1 MGICLVTGSCGL
13 VGSESA
19 FYFAKNGM
27 KIVGVD
33 NDMRA
38 KYFGKTASTQKMR
51 KLLAERI
58 KNYEHHALDI
68 RQLAGLTRI
77 FKKYLKD
84 IKLIIH
90 SAAQPSH
97 DWATAHP
104 LVDFNVNATAT
115 LQLLEL
121 TRKYCPR
128 AIFIFSS
135 SNKVYGDTPNHLPLR
150 ELPLR
155 WEIEKKH
162 PFYQGIDESMSI
174 DSSKHSIFGV
184 SKLAADIMVQEYGR
198 YFGMQTGVFRA
209 GCLTGPNHAGTE
221 LHGFLSYLVKCA
233 ANQQKYTIFGYK
245 GKQVRDN
252 IHSYDLVTAFD
263 LFFRRPRTGEAYNI
277 GGGRQNSCSILE
289 AIGMCEKLS
298 GRPLDYQYGEARSAD
313 HMWYISSVKKFQSH
327 YPQWQQTYSLKRIL
341 EEMFQSSISQ
351 GV

>member
-1 MGICLVTGSCGL
+1 MGVCLVTGSCGL

-19 FYFAKNGM
+19 FYFAKSGL
-27 KIVGVD
+27 KIVGID

-38 KYFGKTASTQKMR
+38 KYFGKTASTRKMK
-51 KLLAERI
+51 KLLSERI
-58 KNYEHHALDI
+58 SGYEHHALDI
-68 RQLAGLTRI
+68 RQLTGLEKV
-77 FKKYLKD
+77 FEKYAKD

-97 DWATAHP
+97 DWATDYP

-155 WEIEKKH
+155 WEIEENH
-162 PFYQGIDESMSI
+162 SFYHGIDESMSV

-198 YFGMQTGVFRA
+198 YFGMRTGVFRA

-263 LFFRRPRTGEAYNI
+263 YFYKNPRTGEAYNI

-298 GRPLDYQYGEARSAD
+298 GRTLEDQYGQARSAD
-313 HMWYISSVKKFQSH
+313 HIWYISNVRKFQSQ
-327 YPQWQQTYSLKRIL
+327 YPQWHQTYSLNRIL
-341 EEMFQSSISQ
+341 EEMFHSY
-351 GV
+351 

>member
-1 MGICLVTGSCGL
+1 MSICLITGSCGL

-19 FYFAKNGM
+19 FYFAKKGL
-27 KIVGVD
+27 KIVGID

-38 KYFGKTASTQKMR
+38 EYFGKTASTRKMR
-51 KLLAERI
+51 RI
-58 KNYEHHALDI
+58 LQEKIADYEHHAVDI
-68 RQLAGLTRI
+68 RQAIKLTRI
-77 FKKYLKD
+77 FEKYGRS

-97 DWATAHP
+97 DWATLHP

-115 LQLLEL
+115 LQLLEMA
-121 TRKYCPR
+121 RQFCPQ

-135 SNKVYGDTPNHLPLR
+135 SNKVYGDTPNHLPLK

-155 WEIEKKH
+155 WEIEQSH
-162 PFYQGIDESMSI
+162 PYYDGIDESMSI

-198 YFGMQTGVFRA
+198 YFGMRTGVFRA

-233 ANQQKYTIFGYK
+233 AHRQKYTIYGYK

-263 LFFRRPRTGEAYNI
+263 AFYTQPRVGEAYNI

-289 AIGMCEKLS
+289 AIGLCEQMTGDK
-298 GRPLDYQYGEARSAD
+298 LDYRYGEARSAD
-313 HMWYISSVKKFQSH
+313 HIWYISSLKKFKAH
-327 YPQWQQTYSLKRIL
+327 YPRWQQTYGLPKIL
-341 EEMFQSSISQ
+341 EEIFQCQSTTP
-351 GV
+351 

>member
-1 MGICLVTGSCGL
+1 MNICLITGSCGL

-19 FYFAKNGM
+19 FYFAQKGM
-27 KIVGVD
+27 KIVGID

-38 KYFGKTASTQKMR
+38 QYFGKSASTKKMR
-51 KLLAERI
+51 KILSERI
-58 KNYEHHALDI
+58 SDYEHYAIDI
-68 RQLAGLTRI
+68 RQSSKLEKI
-77 FKKYLKD
+77 FQKYARD

-97 DWATAHP
+97 DWATHQP

-121 TRKYCPR
+121 ARIHCPQ
-128 AIFIFSS
+128 AVFIFSS
-135 SNKVYGDTPNHLPLR
+135 SNKVYGDTPNSLPLQ
-150 ELPLR
+150 ELPTR
-155 WEIEKKH
+155 WEIDRAH
-162 PFYQGIDESMSI
+162 PFYDGIDESMSV

-198 YFGMQTGVFRA
+198 YFGMRTGVFRA
-209 GCLTGPNHAGTE
+209 SCLTGPNHAGTE

-233 ANQQKYTIFGYK
+233 AARQEYTIFGYK

-263 LFFRRPRTGEAYNI
+263 VFYHSPRTGEAYNI

-289 AIGMCEKLS
+289 AIRLCEEIT
-298 GRPLDYQYGEARSAD
+298 GRPLVHRYGEVRSAD
-313 HMWYISSVKKFQSH
+313 HIWYISSLKKFKSH
-327 YPQWQQTYSLKRIL
+327 YPEWRQTYSLKLIL
-341 EEMFQSSISQ
+341 EEMFRSQ
-351 GV
+351 NSP

>member
-1 MGICLVTGSCGL
+1 MAIALVTGSCGL

-19 FYFAKNGM
+19 FYFAQKGM
-27 KIVGVD
+27 SIVGID

-38 KYFGKTASTQKMR
+38 QYFGKSASTKKMR
-51 KLLAERI
+51 KILEERI
-58 KNYEHHALDI
+58 KGYEHHAVDI
-68 RQLAGLTRI
+68 RQAPALSKI
-77 FKKYLKD
+77 FSKYGRE

-97 DWATAHP
+97 DWATRQP

-121 TRKYCPR
+121 ARLHCSQ
-128 AIFIFSS
+128 AVFIFSS
-135 SNKVYGDTPNHLPLR
+135 SNKVYGDTPNSLPLQ

-155 WEIEKKH
+155 WEIDKKH
-162 PFYQGIDESMSI
+162 PFYDGIDETMSV
-174 DSSKHSIFGV
+174 DASKHSIFGV

-198 YFGMQTGVFRA
+198 YFGMRTGVFRA

-233 ANQQKYTIFGYK
+233 ANEQEYTIFGYK

-252 IHSYDLVTAFD
+252 IHSFDLVTAFD
-263 LFFRRPRTGEAYNI
+263 VFFRKPRTGEAYNI
-277 GGGRQNSCSILE
+277 GGGRDNSCSILE
-289 AIGMCEKLS
+289 AIRLCEEITGKKLKY
-298 GRPLDYQYGEARSAD
+298 RYGEARSAD
-313 HMWYISSVKKFQSH
+313 HIWYITSLKKFQSH
-327 YPQWQQTYSLKRIL
+327 YPQWQKTYSLKRIL
-341 EEMFQSSISQ
+341 EEMFRSPK